1 MININNIFGYFS
13 SDETPNPKVEV
24 YFDFTQTPTYWIGM
38 YKKLIINYK
47 HFNKILAKSLAESNT
62 PVKSMDTMK
71 EASERII
78 YAKAWG
84 YIQNIDTTNPTHIS
98 AIEKYS
104 KEYLDVALELG
115 INFFEEIEDYEKS
128 AFLKKILDKV
138 KEFAK

>member
-1 MININNIFGYFS
+1 VININNIFGHFS
-13 SDETPNPKVEV
+13 SDENPDDNVGI
-24 YFDFTQTPTYWIGM
+24 YFDFTQTPIYWIGM

-62 PVKSMDTMK
+62 FVKSMDTME

-78 YAKAWG
+78 YTKAWE
-84 YIQNIDTTNPTHIS
+84 YIQNIDITNPTHIS

-115 INFFEEIEDYEKS
+115 LNFFEETEEYEKC
-128 AFLKKILDKV
+128 ALLKKILDKV